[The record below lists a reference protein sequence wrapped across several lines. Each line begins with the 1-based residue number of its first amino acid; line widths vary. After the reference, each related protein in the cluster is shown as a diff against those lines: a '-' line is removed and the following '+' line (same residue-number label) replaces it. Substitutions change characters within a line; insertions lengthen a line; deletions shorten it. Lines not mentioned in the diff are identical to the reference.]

1 MNDIIIIVT
10 HLKENQIF
18 NKLYYINS
26 VDYYIA
32 IILLKYNIWSKMG
45 EMFDGTQRSEKVT
58 MFNVRD
64 VSTLIY
70 F

>member
-1 MNDIIIIVT
+1 MNDLIIIVT